1 MRRKSINTGIGK
13 INILICGLPGSG
25 KITLPKKLQEQ
36 LDYACLMLI

>member
-25 KITLPKKLQEQ
+25 KITLPKKITRTVRL
-36 LDYACLMLI
+36 CLV